1 MDTTIVNVYALN
13 RETPKYI
20 KQTLIDMKGESDNN
34 ATIVGDFNTL
44 PTLMDRLSRQK
55 TKKEILASND
65 TLEQI
70 DLIDIYV
77 PVYPKAA
84 E

>member
-20 KQTLIDMKGESDNN
+20 KQTLTDMKGESDNN

-65 TLEQI
+65 TLEQM
-70 DLIDIYV
+70 DLIDMYV

>member
-20 KQTLIDMKGESDNN
+20 KQTLTDMKGESDNN

>member
-1 MDTTIVNVYALN
+1 
-13 RETPKYI
+13 
-20 KQTLIDMKGESDNN
+20 MKGESDNN

>member
-20 KQTLIDMKGESDNN
+20 KQTLTDMKGESDNN

-70 DLIDIYV
+70 DLIDMYV

>member
-20 KQTLIDMKGESDNN
+20 KQTLTDMKGESDNN

-65 TLEQI
+65 TLDQI
-70 DLIDIYV
+70 DLIDMYV